1 MKKYLLYIFIVILFV
16 MNIFIII
23 QNNSLKNQ
31 LEDSRLRLESM
42 VMSQINGIENR
53 IANTVRSI
61 LRDNEESWVKSSEF
75 SIVENTDE
83 EVTLKGHFVLN
94 GIHEDTEPNIIFW
107 PEGQIDEKQNISL
120 GNENNGQ
127 FAAIMTFDSNETYYY
142 QISYKQDGKNFVSEP
157 RTVYVPR
164 YSYQQY
170 NLDYR
175 IYFENNMDS
184 DFKVLQVNLTSQSGK
199 KVIDDL
205 NIKDVYLRINNENSE
220 KTVNLFPEMNEERHL
235 NDGEAVQVIQYDN
248 FTTRAYIKVPLN
260 QEGELLE
267 IPRNVYIDEEDLKDA
282 EFSLIVEYGDGYTR
296 EDEIIKNT
304 QIWQEF
310 VNMSE

>member
-1 MKKYLLYIFIVILFV
+1 
-16 MNIFIII
+16 
-23 QNNSLKNQ
+23 
-31 LEDSRLRLESM
+31 
-42 VMSQINGIENR
+42 
-53 IANTVRSI
+53 VRSI

-94 GIHEDTEPNIIFW
+94 GIHESTEPNIIFW
-107 PEGQIDEKQNISL
+107 PEGEIDEKQNIAL
-120 GNENNGQ
+120 INEENGQ
-127 FAAIMTFDSNETYYY
+127 YVANMTFNSNEVYYY

-175 IYFENNMDS
+175 IYFENNIDS
-184 DFKVLQVNLTSQSGK
+184 DFKVLQVDLTSQSGK
-199 KVIDDL
+199 KIKDDL
-205 NIKDVYLRINNENSE
+205 NIKDAYLKVNSENDE
-220 KTVNLFPEMNEERHL
+220 KTVNLFPEMNEERHV
-235 NDGEAVQVIQYDN
+235 NDGEAIQVVQYDN
-248 FTTRAYIKVPLN
+248 FTTRAYIKVPLVKEGDFLEN
-260 QEGELLE
+260 Q
-267 IPRNVYIDEEDLKDA
+267 RYVYINEEDLQNT
-282 EFSLIVEYGDGYTR
+282 EFSLVVEYGDGYTR

>member
-1 MKKYLLYIFIVILFV
+1 

-42 VMSQINGIENR
+42 VMSQINGVENR
-53 IANTVRSI
+53 ISNTVRSI

-94 GIHEDTEPNIIFW
+94 GIHESTEPNIIFW
-107 PEGQIDEKQNISL
+107 PEGEIDEKQNIAL
-120 GNENNGQ
+120 INEENGQ
-127 FAAIMTFDSNETYYY
+127 YVANMTFNSNEVYYY

-175 IYFENNMDS
+175 IYFENNIDS
-184 DFKVLQVNLTSQSGK
+184 DFKVLQVDLTSQSGK
-199 KVIDDL
+199 KIKDDL
-205 NIKDVYLRINNENSE
+205 NIKDAYLKVNSENDE
-220 KTVNLFPEMNEERHL
+220 KTVNLFPEMNEERHV
-235 NDGEAVQVIQYDN
+235 NDGEAIQVVQYDN
-248 FTTRAYIKVPLN
+248 FTTRAYIKVPLVKEGDFLEN
-260 QEGELLE
+260 Q
-267 IPRNVYIDEEDLKDA
+267 RYVYINEEDLQNT
-282 EFSLIVEYGDGYTR
+282 EFSLVVEYGDGYTR

>member
-1 MKKYLLYIFIVILFV
+1 

-31 LEDSRLRLESM
+31 LEEARLRLESI

-53 IANTVRSI
+53 VSNTVRSI

-75 SIVENTDE
+75 SVVENTDK

-94 GIHEDTEPNIIFW
+94 GIHEDTETKIIFW
-107 PEGQIDEKQNISL
+107 PQGEIDEKQNIAL
-120 GNENNGQ
+120 INEENGQ
-127 FAAIMTFDSNETYYY
+127 YVANMTFNSNEVYYY

-157 RTVYVPR
+157 RTIYMQK
-164 YSYQQY
+164 YSYQSY
-170 NLDYR
+170 KLDYR
-175 IYFENNMDS
+175 VYFENNMDN
-184 DFKVLQVNLTSQSGK
+184 DFKVLQIDLTSQSGK
-199 KVIDDL
+199 KISEDL
-205 NIKDVYLRINNENSE
+205 NIKNAYLRVNNEKGE
-220 KTVNLFPEMNEERHL
+220 KTVNLFPNWNEERHV
-235 NDGEAVQVIQYDN
+235 NDGEAIQVVQYDN
-248 FTTRAYIKVPLN
+248 FTTRAYIKVPLVKEGDFLEN
-260 QEGELLE
+260 Q
-267 IPRNVYIDEEDLKDA
+267 RYVYINEEDLQNT
-282 EFSLIVEYGDGYTR
+282 EFSLVVEYGDGYTR